1 VSATAGIGV
10 PDGDRSAPPVDVAAT
25 ERWPATRFDGRSGA
39 GTPVMVLLE
48 GTNLCIEEG
57 GRTERWPVAQTV
69 IRESFEHAPTMV
81 HLPDGATLEVRDP
94 RRTLPAALRGAGRS
108 ESLVVRM
115 QRRWPAVLLAT
126 VALVAGLSWTY
137 AVGLPAF
144 ADRIAQWMPYRV
156 EAGVGA
162 PLLKSLDYYVFR
174 PSALPRDRREAIA
187 RMFEEA
193 ARRSAPDVPVR
204 LEFRGGD
211 ANALALP
218 GGVIVLLDEL
228 TEVAQDDDQLLGILA
243 HELGHV
249 VHRHPMRQVTQAIGL
264 FAIAGVLWGDVS
276 AIAAN
281 ATAILGA
288 MHYSRGFEHEADAF
302 ALALLQR
309 EGRSA
314 LALDAVFAR
323 LAERVQSEGGA
334 LPEFLS
340 THPETDERRERL
352 RARGA
357 GATRAR
363 PAGALD

>member
-1 VSATAGIGV
+1 MPEQKNQQEAFASFQKGV
-10 PDGDRSAPPVDVAAT
+10 ELANEKKLDEAVAAFRTAT
-25 ERWPATRFDGRSGA
+25 ELNPNFAEAYINLG
-39 GTPVMVLLE
+39 LL
-48 GTNLCIEEG
+48 LFQ
-57 GRTERWPVAQTV
+57 QT
-69 IRESFEHAPTMV
+69 
-81 HLPDGATLEVRDP
+81 
-94 RRTLPAALRGAGRS
+94 
-108 ESLVVRM
+108 
-115 QRRWPAVLLAT
+115 
-126 VALVAGLSWTY
+126 
-137 AVGLPAF
+137 
-144 ADRIAQWMPYRV
+144 
-156 EAGVGA
+156 
-162 PLLKSLDYYVFR
+162 K
-174 PSALPRDRREAIA
+174 
-187 RMFEEA
+187 
-193 ARRSAPDVPVR
+193 
-204 LEFRGGD
+204 
-211 ANALALP
+211 
-218 GGVIVLLDEL
+218 
-228 TEVAQDDDQLLGILA
+228 DDDQLLGILA